1 MSRQFASLSG
11 RGRVRAAATAGLL
24 LVVGLLA
31 SSLGAG
37 PSGAA
42 TQPTLDVSVSTDNS
56 ALQGALG
63 APTTAI
69 PTVLAAKNQTS
80 INVTIRVIDGSDL
93 NKGTVVTLTPVGTAL
108 NTPTGLFKLGTF
120 TWPSKGSTASF
131 TVTYSAADDN
141 IALLAA
147 LKKTPSVW
155 GESNSFDV
163 VDSLALTK
171 QGDIPT
177 TGLGTETCNTK
188 TNTSVC
194 GVVVLPEGIG
204 SSNAAMSSGS
214 CSDPLCTPGGK
225 EVQFIAGLKRIALNP
240 DGTPILNPDGTP
252 VLQNI
257 YSKTNPATL
266 LLQCDK
272 SQCAGKGVSSYTA
285 KVSLSATDL
294 LKVSPACSSK
304 GVIQDDPAVD
314 FCTDYVSSKR
324 NNAGDLILVVLFF
337 KDMRGAI

>member
-11 RGRVRAAATAGLL
+11 RGRVRAAATAGIL

-42 TQPTLDVSVSTDNS
+42 TQPTLEVSVSTDNS

-69 PTVLAAKNQTS
+69 PTVLAAKNETF
-80 INVTIRVIDGSDL
+80 IDVTIRVIDGSVL
-93 NKGTVVTLTPVGTAL
+93 NKGTVITLTPVGTKENA
-108 NTPTGLFKLGTF
+108 PTGTFTSGTF
-120 TWPSKGSTASF
+120 TWPSRGSTASF
-131 TVTYSAADDN
+131 KVTYSAGDDN

-147 LKKTPSVW
+147 LKKTPTVW
-155 GESNSFDV
+155 GQSSSFDV
-163 VDSLALTK
+163 LDSLTLTK
-171 QGDIPT
+171 QDAIPA
-177 TGLGTETCNTK
+177 TGLGTETCNTR

-194 GVVVLPEGIG
+194 GVVLLPQGIG
-204 SSNAAMSSGS
+204 SLNAAMSSGG
-214 CSDPLCTPGGK
+214 CTDDLCTPGAK
-225 EVQFIAGLKRIALNP
+225 EVQFIAGLQRPVTQP
-240 DGTPILNPDGTP
+240 DGSV
-252 VLQNI
+252 VLENI
-257 YSKTNPATL
+257 YSRTNPATL

-285 KVSLSATDL
+285 KVSLSAAGPL
-294 LKVSPACSSK
+294 EVSDPCTAK
-304 GVIQDDPAVD
+304 GVIQSTEE

-337 KDMRGAI
+337 RDLKGAM

>member
-1 MSRQFASLSG
+1 MSRQFASLIG

-42 TQPTLDVSVSTDNS
+42 TQPTLEVSVSTDNS

-80 INVTIRVIDGSDL
+80 IRVTIRVIDGSDL
-93 NKGTVVTLTPVGTAL
+93 NKGTVVTLTPVGTAA
-108 NTPTGLFKLGTF
+108 NTPTGIFKLATF

-131 TVTYSAADDN
+131 TVTYTAADDN

-155 GESNSFDV
+155 GQSASFDV
-163 VDSLALTK
+163 VESLILTK

-204 SSNAAMSSGS
+204 SDNAAMSSGG
-214 CSDPLCTPGGK
+214 CSDTLCTPGGK
-225 EVQFIAGLKRIALNP
+225 EVQFIAGLKRLVNP
-240 DGTPILNPDGTP
+240 DDPDT
-252 VLQNI
+252 LENI

-285 KVSLSATDL
+285 KVSLSATAD
-294 LKVSPACSSK
+294 LKVSPACTSK
-304 GVIQDDPAVD
+304 GVIQNDPTVD

-337 KDMRGAI
+337 TDMRATI